1 VPSNTYIATWL
12 AVTHC
17 GATPVPVE
25 PDPATCNID
34 PTRLSAAITARTKAI
49 IAVHLYGQ
57 TAAMD
62 GVMAVARTHGLK
74 VLEDAAQAHGALYRG
89 RRAGTLADAAG
100 FSFYPGKNLGA
111 LGDGGAVT
119 TTDAEL
125 AGRLRMLR
133 NYGSRVKYHNEIVGG
148 NSRLD
153 ELQAAFLRVKLPM
166 LEADNAARAALAAR
180 YQAGLANHPG
190 IALPV
195 VAPNCEPVWHLYVV
209 QHSERDRLA
218 GHLKARGID
227 TLIHYPIAPH
237 LQPAYATLGMREG
250 SLPISETL
258 HRQVLSLP
266 LWPGMTVE
274 EVDDVIEG
282 MLNGKEINIL
292 DMEKINVKLWKN
304 RNYLK
309 INFKMFYT
317 DETIALIK
325 KGDLVGSLKPLI
337 EYPELLPDMGQFWV
351 SDILDYDYQDMVD
364 DLGVDKKDEKHSI
377 GGAFYLTLL
386 ASATVIGFLG
396 YISNMP
402 LTESKQIFNR
412 DEKCSRLY
420 FNALCSIIVLAILGY
435 MVGYRVKRG
444 ET

>member
-1 VPSNTYIATWL
+1 MPVVPFLDLKSINLRHRDTFGAALQRVLDSGQLLLGKETEAFEAEFAAWCGTQHCVGVGNGLEALQLVLQAWGIGPGDEVLVPSNTYIATWL

-57 TAAMD
+57 TADMD

-89 RRAGTLADAAG
+89 RRAGALADAAG

-119 TTDAEL
+119 TADPEL
-125 AGRLRMLR
+125 AERLRMLR
-133 NYGSRVKYHNEIVGG
+133 NYGSRVKYHNEIIGW

-153 ELQAAFLRVKLPM
+153 ELQAAFLRVKLPT
-166 LEADNAARAALAAR
+166 LDADNAARAALAAR

-218 GHLKARGID
+218 GHLKDQGID
-227 TLIHYPIAPH
+227 TLVHYPIAPH
-237 LQPAYATLGMREG
+237 LQPAYAALGMREG

-274 EVDDVIEG
+274 AVDAVVEG
-282 MLNGKEINIL
+282 I
-292 DMEKINVKLWKN
+292 
-304 RNYLK
+304 RS
-309 INFKMFYT
+309 F
-317 DETIALIK
+317 
-325 KGDLVGSLKPLI
+325 S
-337 EYPELLPDMGQFWV
+337 
-351 SDILDYDYQDMVD
+351 
-364 DLGVDKKDEKHSI
+364 
-377 GGAFYLTLL
+377 
-386 ASATVIGFLG
+386 
-396 YISNMP
+396 
-402 LTESKQIFNR
+402 
-412 DEKCSRLY
+412 
-420 FNALCSIIVLAILGY
+420 
-435 MVGYRVKRG
+435 
-444 ET
+444 